1 MICDILPRWVWEPLG
16 CTLGLAYNGAQDVV
30 NNIALTV
37 KKYEDRPGYSVSLH
51 ISREDEDKTGD

>member
-1 MICDILPRWVWEPLG
+1 MVYD
-16 CTLGLAYNGAQDVV
+16 GAQDVV

-51 ISREDEDKTGD
+51 ISREDEDKTGDYTTLHDCGRARGESGERG